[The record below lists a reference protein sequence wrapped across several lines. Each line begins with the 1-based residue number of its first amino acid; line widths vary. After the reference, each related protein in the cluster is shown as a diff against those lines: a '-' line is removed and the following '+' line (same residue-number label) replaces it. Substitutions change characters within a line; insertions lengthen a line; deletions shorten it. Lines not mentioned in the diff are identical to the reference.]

1 MKKNVLIVH
10 MSLYHGGAE
19 RSLINFLRMLP
30 PDLYDVDLLLFRKE
44 GHYLQDLPAFVRLLT
59 PSEQLL
65 NLFYNSNSQLPRAR
79 GVKGIYYRLVKV
91 IGTGIGRMAARKGG
105 NRAKQPRWKYVY
117 KRFIPALPGHYD
129 VAMAYSHGEV
139 TYFVCDKVSADRYL
153 AWVHNDYGKTELARE
168 FDGPYFSRFDSV
180 ASVSAGCVQTL
191 RDTFPEEKNRFVLL
205 PNLLSEEE
213 VRRQSKDFEPD
224 DIDAD
229 VPCVLTIGRLSDQ
242 KQPLLSVAAAKILKD
257 AGVRFCWYWIGT
269 GDLQHEVEGA
279 IARAGVGDCFRLLG
293 LRKNPYPYIRVC
305 QVFVQNSA
313 YEGKSMVLDE
323 VKILCRPIV
332 ATRYPTVRDQLEQD
346 EAVVTG
352 LDAQDVAQ
360 GIRDLLENPEKAR
373 KLSDTLARRHYGNE
387 HEIARYIRWIDGE

>member
-1 MKKNVLIVH
+1 MKKHVLIVH

-65 NLFYNSNSQLPRAR
+65 NLFYNSNSQLPRAHGAK
-79 GVKGIYYRLVKV
+79 GVYYRLVKV
-91 IGTGIGRMAARKGG
+91 IGTVVGRIVARKGG
-105 NRAKQPRWKYVY
+105 NRAKQPRWQYVY
-117 KRFIPALPGHYD
+117 KRVIPALKGHYD

-139 TYFVCDKVSADRYL
+139 TYFVGDKVSTDRKL

-168 FDGPYFSRFDSV
+168 FDGRYFARFDSV
-180 ASVSAGCVQTL
+180 ASISVGCVQTL

-213 VRRQSKDFEPD
+213 VRRLSTAFDPD
-224 DIDAD
+224 DIDPNI
-229 VPCVLTIGRLSDQ
+229 PCVLTIGRLSDQ

-257 AGVRFCWYWIGT
+257 LDVRFCWYWIGT
-269 GDLQHEVEGA
+269 GDLKREVEEA
-279 IARAGVGDCFRLLG
+279 AARAGVGDCFRLLG
-293 LRKNPYPYIRVC
+293 LRKNPYPYIRSC

-332 ATRYPTVRDQLEQD
+332 ATRYPTVRDQLNED
-346 EAVVTG
+346 EAIVTDM
-352 LDAQDVAQ
+352 DAREVAR
-360 GIRDLLENPEKAR
+360 GIRDLLENPDKAQ
-373 KLSDTLARRHYGNE
+373 KLSDTLSQRHYGNE
-387 HEIARYIRWIDGE
+387 QEIARYIDWIDGK